1 MAHDCRRLHSL
12 LNYPLISFGD
22 FFARHSNSSA
32 PTPQVISAPV
42 PISHPSATSPDK
54 LTPTTPNFDSLVIDV
69 PAWLELMHR
78 SGRKRVLAYVVRATP
93 RIENDNDEGFISLR
107 TGRDLTPILQLRRTV
122 SANTSAVI
130 TADKSNADDR

>member
-1 MAHDCRRLHSL
+1 
-12 LNYPLISFGD
+12 
-22 FFARHSNSSA
+22 
-32 PTPQVISAPV
+32 V